1 METKSYVMLKLKFLN
16 DRISLVMNSY
26 FKDLNVTASQM
37 RVLSFISK
45 KGNGE
50 LVPQKEVQKSLNLK
64 HSTLNGLLNRMKEKD
79 LLDIIQDEDDKRVNN
94 IIITDKTFLLRKE
107 FFEKRKTLTENIFN
121 NFNEEEII
129 ILDTLLNKLSENVDK
144 FKDNIGDDKRW

>member
-37 RVLSFISK
+37 RVLSFISR
-45 KGNGE
+45 KGKGE

-79 LLDIIQDEDDKRVNN
+79 LLDIIQDQDDKRVNN

-129 ILDTLLNKLSENVDK
+129 ILDTLLNKLRENVDK
-144 FKDNIGDDKRW
+144 FKDDIGDDKR

>member
-144 FKDNIGDDKRW
+144 FKDNIGDDKR

>member
-37 RVLSFISK
+37 RVLSFISR
-45 KGNGE
+45 KGKGE

-79 LLDIIQDEDDKRVNN
+79 LLDIIQDQDDKRVNN
-94 IIITDKTFLLRKE
+94 IIITDKTFLLRKD

-129 ILDTLLNKLSENVDK
+129 ILDTLLNKLRENVDK
-144 FKDNIGDDKRW
+144 FKDDIGDDKR

>member
-37 RVLSFISK
+37 RVLSFISR
-45 KGNGE
+45 KGKGE

-79 LLDIIQDEDDKRVNN
+79 LLDIIQDQDDKRVNN
-94 IIITDKTFLLRKE
+94 IIITDKTFLLRKD

-144 FKDNIGDDKRW
+144 FKDDIGDDKR

>member
-37 RVLSFISK
+37 RVLSFISR
-45 KGNGE
+45 KGKGE

-144 FKDNIGDDKRW
+144 FKDNIGDDKR